1 MRASRSL
8 SQPHSKPPKPFQE
21 DQDRL
26 HRGPW
31 HVRAPTPLP
40 LSFQKIVLAEVWV
53 IRDWGRAKVKC
64 KLSEAAQADAQL
76 LEVATGLG
84 QTGQPCLLACQV
96 SAETV
101 EESGD
106 GHPELEPAE
115 VEVEAEAASSSRF
128 GAFLGSAS
136 SLRMKASPFLSKAR
150 QAIVEEAKLVTD
162 DVRDIA
168 GGVRE
173 GMQLTK
179 QDLQA
184 QTKNWRSAIGARWR
198 SFGQEKE
205 ERTGYP
211 PETQEADGTGESPAT
226 GLQAVRQNLAMTADV
241 SKDMWRDVKE
251 LKQEVMSEVRHS
263 VHDLRQVGKQVFGG
277 TEAIAERD
285 EGDADAQDTGE
296 ASDSKEGRSP
306 RGLGKVKTAV
316 FRKAGDLREGLRN
329 RLQEES
335 KEEAFWILPSTRAN
349 YAELSSPPNPNSHE
363 AVNRVRSLGGKL
375 KGSLARKGREVS
387 SGVVSIAQG
396 VRQKGQSLKEA
407 VGTGL
412 PAPQKSDSDAL
423 DANLGDSIFAIGS
436 DEEDAWSDA
445 DDFWDRPSDSETAA
459 SAAGPSLEGSEAARE
474 GPAEAEPKEPK

>member
-1 MRASRSL
+1 MAREGADAS
-8 SQPHSKPPKPFQE
+8 
-21 DQDRL
+21 
-26 HRGPW
+26 
-31 HVRAPTPLP
+31 
-40 LSFQKIVLAEVWV
+40 
-53 IRDWGRAKVKC
+53 
-64 KLSEAAQADAQL
+64 AAQADAQL
-76 LEVATGLG
+76 LEVCAG
-84 QTGQPCLLACQV
+84 
-96 SAETV
+96 TV
-101 EESGD
+101 EGSGD

-115 VEVEAEAASSSRF
+115 VEAGEAASSSRF

-205 ERTGYP
+205 ERKGYP

-277 TEAIAERD
+277 TEANVERD
-285 EGDADAQDTGE
+285 EGDVDAQDAGE

-329 RLQEES
+329 RLQEEP

-349 YAELSSPPNPNSHE
+349 YVELSSAPTSQE

-412 PAPQKSDSDAL
+412 PAPQKSESDAL